1 MVEYRGL
8 TSDEAVKRLEIF
20 GPNKVPE
27 KKESLMISFLKKFTG
42 LTPYK
47 IVVEISFTLGN
58 MLILL

>member
-8 TSDEAVKRLEIF
+8 TSYEAVKRLEIF

-47 IVVEISFTLGN
+47 IVVEIS
-58 MLILL
+58 